1 MQGILNYILKEIP
14 NNLTVFKMEGGWER
28 KLRTEKER
36 KKFYYGKERKFR
48 MKYLKKRLKSVIVV
62 VCAFLMVSMVLN
74 IPTYAAY
81 TRKCYLIRNA
91 NTTVYSNSGLTWHY
105 GTIYGSDE
113 ITVLSVTDRY

>member
-1 MQGILNYILKEIP
+1 
-14 NNLTVFKMEGGWER
+14 
-28 KLRTEKER
+28 
-36 KKFYYGKERKFR
+36 
-48 MKYLKKRLKSVIVV
+48 MKYLRKKLKSVIAV

-91 NTTVYSNSGLTWHY
+91 NTTVYSNSGLTWRY

-113 ITVLSVTDRY
+113 ITEFLIRYPDQDQRQDIFQQMRS